1 MNSPGF
7 IFKKQN
13 KKQCS
18 TLSEIVDLQKF
29 GKVLVDFLLL
39 CQPNSCSYQF
49 LIFGHLYKGKLLTL
63 FNHSQSIQREW

>member
-13 KKQCS
+13 KKLCS

-29 GKVLVDFLLL
+29 GKVLVDFFYSVNLTAALI
-39 CQPNSCSYQF
+39 NF
-49 LIFGHLYKGKLLTL
+49 LYLVTYTRV
-63 FNHSQSIQREW
+63 NY

>member
-1 MNSPGF
+1 MNFFCQIKPPMNSPGF

-29 GKVLVDFLLL
+29 DKVLVDFFYSVNLTAALI
-39 CQPNSCSYQF
+39 NF
-49 LIFGHLYKGKLLTL
+49 LYLVTYTRV
-63 FNHSQSIQREW
+63 NY